1 MTACKHLFKY
11 LHPPTSKKPFLVS
24 KFRNVQR
31 CGAGVFHL
39 LAFFEGSVK
48 VNCHNWPIIEHTRR
62 GIPEWGIGINAYR
75 LHYFFSLQLT
85 RCVRATFLDLPSIL
99 VYYRALDSETSTTTF
114 SIISSANAWENVILA
129 GKPHSGCHSTMSFSE
144 NVVVAET
151 SCEIALRGYVT
162 SFLWKWKLHDF
173 AFKKPLV
180 GHIFQTRTIVLKWVS
195 S

>member
-1 MTACKHLFKY
+1 MKQRTSERRRTVTACKHLFKY

-24 KFRNVQR
+24 KFRNVER

-85 RCVRATFLDLPSIL
+85 RCVRATFLDLLSIL

-114 SIISSANAWENVILA
+114 SIISSASAWENVILA
-129 GKPHSGCHSTMSFSE
+129 GKPHSGCHSTMSFGE

-151 SCEIALRGYVT
+151 SCEIGH
-162 SFLWKWKLHDF
+162 LH
-173 AFKKPLV
+173 
-180 GHIFQTRTIVLKWVS
+180 
-195 S
+195 